1 MLSGVVIEIY
11 GVVRTFRYS
20 ALAGTVVLVILVISQ
35 IIDSFLVRK
44 DKRKQEYRIIS
55 DSEK

>member
-1 MLSGVVIEIY
+1 MLSGVVMEIY

-35 IIDSFLVRK
+35 IIASFLEEK
-44 DKRKQEYRIIS
+44 DKRKQEYHIIS

>member
-1 MLSGVVIEIY
+1 MLSGVVIETY

-35 IIDSFLVRK
+35 IIASFLEQK

>member
-35 IIDSFLVRK
+35 IIASFLEQK

>member
-35 IIDSFLVRK
+35 IIASFLERK

>member
-1 MLSGVVIEIY
+1 MLSGVVIEMY

-20 ALAGTVVLVILVISQ
+20 ALAGTVVLVILLMSQ
-35 IIDSFLVRK
+35 IIASFLEQK

>member
-35 IIDSFLVRK
+35 IIASFLEEK

>member
-1 MLSGVVIEIY
+1 MISGVVIEMY
-11 GVVRTFRYS
+11 GVVRTFRYY

-35 IIDSFLVRK
+35 YMATFLEQK
-44 DKRKQEYRIIS
+44 DKRKQEYRILS